1 MYYGC
6 NSLYFHNFLT
16 QQTFCKYAMFK
27 FVTNTHG
34 STLHKNKLKF
44 VDKIYFSYS
53 TLTDV
58 ICICF
63 SY

>member
-6 NSLYFHNFLT
+6 NSLFFHNFLT

-34 STLHKNKLKF
+34 YTLNK
-44 VDKIYFSYS
+44 IN
-53 TLTDV
+53 
-58 ICICF
+58 
-63 SY
+63 